1 VSFWGNRWEE
11 GLFEAAETGL
21 SSSPKINLNSQ
32 LLRQMIKNERSDVW
46 GTIRLLKGAS
56 LWFPSGSFSI
66 YGGLKIFRYNTNSQR
81 SD

>member
-1 VSFWGNRWEE
+1 MSFWGNRWEE

-32 LLRQMIKNERSDVW
+32 LLGQMIKNEGTDVW

-56 LWFPSGSFSI
+56 LWFPIRSFPN
-66 YGGLKIFRYNTNSQR
+66 YGGT
-81 SD
+81 